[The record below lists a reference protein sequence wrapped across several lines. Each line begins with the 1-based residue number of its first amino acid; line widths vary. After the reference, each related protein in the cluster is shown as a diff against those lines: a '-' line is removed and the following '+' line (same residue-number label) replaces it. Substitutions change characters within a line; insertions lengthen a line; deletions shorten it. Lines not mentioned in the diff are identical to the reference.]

1 MNPLAAVFSLGFV
14 VAGFVLLLIYERSGN
29 IKHLQLVC
37 GMRKTLYWL
46 CAYFWDLIWYFIFCV
61 LVMVLF
67 LAFKDPYF
75 TGSEEL
81 PLFFLVLVLYGLAA
95 TPWMYVWSFLFA
107 SPATA
112 YIFLSCL
119 NFFSGFAFLIV
130 DFILVQLQ
138 SSDSINLILVWI
150 PFPAYQ
156 LGRTMMYLSLDRP
169 LMKSAAPFTS
179 NPIPNVYSDLY
190 PFLLSMLIQSCI
202 YSILVFF
209 IESRSLITNNMY
221 VFYHVLS
228 FNFILSYLS
237 SVFVAST
244 WICQNLTVRTQWWP
258 MNDGKYV
265 EKTPNKTY

>member
-95 TPWMYVWSFLFA
+95 TPWMYMWSFLFS

-112 YIFLSCL
+112 YVFLSCL

-138 SSDSINLILVWI
+138 ITNDDDNQDNGFIHYLLVWV

-156 LGRTMMYLSLDRP
+156 LGRSMMYLSLDRP
-169 LMKSAAPFTS
+169 LIKALADVVSSYNKGQRTI
-179 NPIPNVYSDLY
+179 PIPDPYSDLY
-190 PFLLSMLIQSCI
+190 PFMLSLVIQSVI
-202 YSILVFF
+202 WSIVIFF
-209 IESRSLITNNMY
+209 IETSSLITSIM
-221 VFYHVLS
+221 
-228 FNFILSYLS
+228 
-237 SVFVAST
+237 
-244 WICQNLTVRTQWWP
+244 
-258 MNDGKYV
+258 
-265 EKTPNKTY
+265 